1 MAALVNIDPALAPS
15 LADLDVPLG
24 HPMRPLWRGRLH
36 AMALYVAVP
45 ATAALFF
52 SARNGRARFGV
63 GVYAFGLLS
72 MFAVSATYHRWVHT
86 KRARDLWRRL
96 DHATIYATIAGSM
109 TPVVLVAIPD
119 RWGFALLG
127 VMWVGGIVGML
138 IKIFA
143 WRHQR
148 VVGGTLYITL
158 GWVGAFAIPSLWMH
172 EGVLPAALI
181 LVGGAFYTV
190 GAIGLYRRWPTLS
203 PAVFSYHEVWHVST
217 IVAAAAH
224 LAAVWIIVG

>member
-1 MAALVNIDPALAPS
+1 VAALVNIDSALAPS

-24 HPMRPLWRGRLH
+24 HPLRPLWRGRLH
-36 AMALYVAVP
+36 ALALYVAVP
-45 ATAALFF
+45 ATAALFLI
-52 SARNGRARFGV
+52 ARTGRARFGV
-63 GVYAFGLLS
+63 GVYAVGLLS

-96 DHATIYATIAGSM
+96 DHAVIYATIAGSM
-109 TPVVLVAIPD
+109 TPIVLVAIPD
-119 RWGFALLG
+119 RWGLPLLG

-172 EGVLPAALI
+172 QGVWPAVLI

-203 PAVFSYHEVWHVST
+203 PAVFSYHEVWHAST
-217 IVAAAAH
+217 IAAAAAH
-224 LAAVWIIVG
+224 LAAVWIVVG